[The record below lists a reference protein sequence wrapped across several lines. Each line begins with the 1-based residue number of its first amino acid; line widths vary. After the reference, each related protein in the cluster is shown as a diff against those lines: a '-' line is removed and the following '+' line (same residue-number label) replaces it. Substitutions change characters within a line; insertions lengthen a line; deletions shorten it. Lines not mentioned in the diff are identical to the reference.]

1 MANIGIVFYSMYG
14 NHDELAQTLADGI
27 EEAGGKAQLRRVPE
41 LLPQSV
47 IESQGLQEL
56 KDQQSETPE
65 ARVDELPEFDGLIIG
80 SPTRYGSATAQ
91 LQNFLDQT
99 GPLWAE
105 GKLVGKAAGF
115 FTGAA
120 TIHGG
125 HESTILSMSTFAYHQ
140 GMVIV
145 PVGYGLTSA
154 VGSTSTGGS
163 PYGPTL
169 FAPQDGSK
177 DGLSDEE
184 IEIATAYAKHFN
196 AIADKLAA

>member
-145 PVGYGLTSA
+145 PLGYGVTSK
-154 VGSTSTGGS
+154 VGETKTGGS

-169 FAPQDGSK
+169 YAPQDGSK

-184 IEIATAYAKHFN
+184 IEIAKAYAKHFN
-196 AIADKLAA
+196 EIADKLAA

>member
-41 LLPQSV
+41 LLPPSV

-56 KDQQSETPE
+56 KDKQSETPE

-80 SPTRYGSATAQ
+80 SPTRYGSATSQ

>member
-1 MANIGIVFYSMYG
+1 MATIGIVYYSMYG
-14 NHDELAQTLADGI
+14 SHDELAKALADGI

-47 IESQGLQEL
+47 IESQGLEEL
-56 KDQQSETPE
+56 KARQAETPE
-65 ARVDELPEFDGLIIG
+65 ARVDELPEFDGLLIG
-80 SPTRYGSATAQ
+80 SPTRYGSATGQ

-105 GKLVGKAAGF
+105 GELVGKPVGF

-120 TIHGG
+120 TLHGG

-145 PVGYGLTSA
+145 PLGYGVTSK
-154 VGSTSTGGS
+154 VGETTTGGS

-169 FAPQDGSK
+169 YAPQDGSK
-177 DGLSDEE
+177 QGLSEDE
-184 IEIATAYAKHFN
+184 IEIATAYAKHFVG
-196 AIADKLAA
+196 IAEKLAA